1 MNKLPL
7 SGVQVIDFGHRI
19 AGPTVGMILADLG
32 ATVIKVNAPNSK
44 EKDYDAITNRN
55 KQCITID
62 LKDYDGVEK
71 AKELIAKADVIIENF
86 RPGVMERL
94 GLDFKNIVENNKGI
108 VALSLP
114 GFCSNDEVLAPKKA
128 TEAVI
133 SAHAGIFSEM
143 GPNRTLMGIEPSHSS
158 LTMASLYGAVIGA
171 SAVVFALQSRE
182 NTGYGD
188 YIEVPLC
195 AALTE
200 CLLAFNI
207 IKIYGKP
214 KRYLD
219 LRDQEVQRRKAEGI
233 DFNLTYDQVF
243 SSEFMDPF
251 YRPYKCK
258 DGRTYYVVS
267 IAHSTHATR
276 VMKTLGVYDNVLQK
290 IKDHGYSIIEDVYL
304 PKAQWQKQG
313 SFDTYPVSREWSDFI
328 NEELE
333 AAFLTKASWEWEKIL
348 ADAGAV
354 GGVHRTLHEWMNN
367 KHVRSSGLFVD
378 VEDHKLGVI
387 PQPGVIAWADD
398 YADNITYK
406 SRIDT
411 TYEDALNSL
420 NELEKSKNHFKRNNI
435 GWLDGVKV
443 LDLSNVIAGPHS
455 GAVLARYGAEVI
467 KIDPSNPT
475 FDPSYILYAF
485 NTGQGKKSALVDIR
499 TEEGYE
505 ILSKLIKEVDI
516 VILNAVDKQV
526 KKLKL
531 DRESLQKI
539 NPNIIFSQLD
549 LYSSLNEGSM
559 TNTLGYDDIA
569 QAVTGIM
576 TRFGEGLEQPEEH
589 AHLGTID
596 VMCGF
601 ASTLSVAVALYTKN
615 KDNEI
620 IQPRTSLTASAG
632 ILQIPFVIASKDKEP
647 KSKSRN
653 VKGEH
658 AFSMIYVCSDEYSIY
673 IDTDFEELSSLR
685 GDFDILE
692 EVDSSDYVDVLIII
706 IKRQSSS
713 YWIDLLNEKDIAI
726 SRVNHMRD
734 TRDYNLT
741 APDGT
746 AKTNFS
752 YSFTRYNNH
761 PSGYVV
767 EMVAPY
773 AIQPKY
779 ASIYELSPAEKYGS
793 STFEILSNLGYS
805 KEFINR
811 LAEDNVI
818 SYQWA
823 EEYLPS

>member
-1 MNKLPL
+1 MNNLPL
-7 SGVQVIDFGHRI
+7 SGVQVIDFGHKI

-62 LKDYDGVEK
+62 LKRYEGLEQ
-71 AKELIAKADVIIENF
+71 AKHLIAKADVIIENF
-86 RPGVMERL
+86 RPGVMANL
-94 GLDFKNIVENNKGI
+94 GLDFKNIVEDNKEI
-108 VALSLP
+108 IALSLP
-114 GFCSNDEVLAPKKA
+114 GFCSSDDILAHKKA
-128 TEAVI
+128 TEATI
-133 SAHAGIFSEM
+133 LAHTGVFSEM
-143 GPNRTLMGIEPSHSS
+143 GPNRTLMGIEPSYSS

-214 KRYLD
+214 ERYLD
-219 LRDQEVQRRKAEGI
+219 LRNQEVQRRKTEGLAF
-233 DFNLTYDQVF
+233 DLTYDEVF
-243 SSEFMDPF
+243 SSKFMDPF

-267 IAHSTHATR
+267 IAHITHATR
-276 VMKTLGVYDNVLQK
+276 VMKSLGVYERVVQK
-290 IKDHGYSIIEDVYL
+290 IEDNGYSIIEDVYL
-304 PKAQWQKQG
+304 PKTQWEKQG
-313 SFDTYPVSREWSDFI
+313 SFNTYPVSREWSDFI

-333 AAFLTKASWEWEKIL
+333 DAFLTKASWEWEKIL
-348 ADAGAV
+348 SDAGAV

-367 KHVRSSGLFVD
+367 EHVRASGLFVD
-378 VEDHKLGVI
+378 VEDHKLGKVT
-387 PQPGVIAWADD
+387 QPGIIAWADD
-398 YADNITYK
+398 YADGVTYK
-406 SRIDT
+406 SRIET
-411 TYEDALNSL
+411 TYEDALASL
-420 NELEKSKNHFKRNNI
+420 HELEKSEHHFKRNNI

-467 KIDPSNPT
+467 KIDSSKPT

-505 ILSKLIKEVDI
+505 ILSKLIKEVDV

-601 ASTLSVAVALYTKN
+601 ASTLSVAVALYAKN
-615 KDNEI
+615 KNNEI
-620 IQPRTSLTASAG
+620 IQPRTSLTAAAG

-658 AFSMIYVCSDEYSIY
+658 AFSMIYVCADKYSIY
-673 IDTDFEELSSLR
+673 IDTDLEELSNLR

-692 EVDSSDYVDVLIII
+692 EIDSNEYIDALTTI

-741 APDGT
+741 APDGS
-746 AKTNFS
+746 AKTGFS

-761 PSGYVV
+761 PSGYAV

-779 ASIYELSPAEKYGS
+779 ASIYALSPTEKYGS

-805 KEFINR
+805 KEVIDT

-823 EEYLPS
+823 DEYLPS